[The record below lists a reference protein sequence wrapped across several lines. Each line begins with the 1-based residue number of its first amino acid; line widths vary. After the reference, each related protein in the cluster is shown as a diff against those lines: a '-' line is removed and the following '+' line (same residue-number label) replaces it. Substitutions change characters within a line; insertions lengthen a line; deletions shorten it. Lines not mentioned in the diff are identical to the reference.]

1 MEKVAFTTLG
11 CRLNQAESDSMA
23 EELATQGIEAAAT
36 GDSPDLVVINT
47 CTVTREATKASR
59 QAIRRAVKHNP
70 GAKVVVIGCYAV
82 SNPEEIEAIEGVD
95 AVLNND
101 DKENFLDALGT
112 SLRSGQAHPG
122 ILRSGQAHP
131 GILRSGQAHPGIL
144 RSGQAHPARPTPLLQ
159 VGMRGSRKPA
169 LPYRVRANLKAQ
181 TGCDEWC
188 SFCIIPTTRGPLRS
202 LEEDGLVAEAEAK
215 VRAGAREIVLTGVHL
230 GKYRYDQG
238 GDERDLIR
246 LMRRILDIEGVW
258 RLRLSSILSQHL
270 TDEVI
275 DFIANEPRVC
285 RFLHV
290 PLQAGDDEVLAAMN
304 RPYDIAG
311 FLDSV
316 TRAGDR
322 IEGLALATDIIVGFP
337 GESEEAFERTMDVVR
352 TVRFSKLHVFRY
364 SERPDTAAAALH
376 QQELPGDVK
385 RDRSKRLIRLGNDIR
400 SEFLDA
406 HIGHQLEVLVEEER
420 AVDGATI
427 CSGQT
432 SDFVRVWFERGSKN
446 SLLGQM
452 AIVDGVRVRADGL
465 EARRPPNR
473 LSSKGNPW

>member
-1 MEKVAFTTLG
+1 MEKVSFTTLG

-23 EELATQGIEAAAT
+23 EDLATQGIEAAPV
-36 GDSPDLVVINT
+36 DESPDLVVINT

-82 SNPEEIEAIEGVD
+82 SNPEEIESIEGVD
-95 AVLNND
+95 AILNND
-101 DKENFLDALGT
+101 DKENFLEALGT
-112 SLRSGQAHPG
+112 SLQSGQAHT
-122 ILRSGQAHP
+122 A
-131 GILRSGQAHPGIL
+131 
-144 RSGQAHPARPTPLLQ
+144 PTPLLQ
-159 VGMRGSRKPA
+159 VGMRGSTKPS

-246 LMRRILDIEGVW
+246 LMRRILAIEGVW

-270 TDEVI
+270 TDDVI

-290 PLQAGDDEVLAAMN
+290 PLQAGDDEVLTAMN
-304 RPYDIAG
+304 RPYDIGG
-311 FLDSV
+311 FLNSV
-316 TRAGDR
+316 TRASDR

-337 GESEEAFERTMDVVR
+337 GETEEAFERTMEIVR

-364 SERPDTAAAALH
+364 SKRPDTAAAAMH

-400 SEFLDA
+400 SEFLDD
-406 HIGHQLEVLVEEER
+406 HIGRELEVLVEEER

-432 SDFVRVWFERGSKN
+432 SDFVRVWFERASED

-452 AIVDGVRVRADGL
+452 TVVEGVRVRADGL
-465 EARRPPNR
+465 EARLPAER

>member
-95 AVLNND
+95 AILDND
-101 DKENFLDALGT
+101 DKENFLEALGT
-112 SLRSGQAHPG
+112 GLRSGP
-122 ILRSGQAHP
+122 
-131 GILRSGQAHPGIL
+131 
-144 RSGQAHPARPTPLLQ
+144 AHPARPTPLLQ
-159 VGMRGSRKPA
+159 VGMRGSTKPS

-215 VRAGAREIVLTGVHL
+215 VGAGAREIVLTGVHL

-290 PLQAGDDEVLAAMN
+290 PLQAGDDEVLTAMN
-304 RPYDIAG
+304 RPYDIEG

-316 TRAGDR
+316 TRAADR

-406 HIGHQLEVLVEEER
+406 HIGRELEVLVEEER

-432 SDFVRVWFERGSKN
+432 SDFVRVWFERGSEN
-446 SLLGQM
+446 SLLGHM

-465 EARRPPNR
+465 EARRPPNS